1 MKNVLITGGS
11 RGIGKALVELFCEKG
26 YNVIFTYKN
35 SYSSALA
42 LSEKYG
48 AYALK
53 CDLEDE
59 SSIIDCIN
67 NARSYLGG
75 VGVDILIN
83 NAAISE
89 IKMFSDITSAD
100 WNRMMNVNLT
110 APYLFSREVLKD
122 MIHKKYG
129 RIINISSMWGQIGA
143 SCEVH
148 YSASKAGLIGMT
160 RALAKELGPSN
171 ITVNAVAPGVIDT
184 DMNAHLTKGEREMLC
199 DEIPLMRF
207 GNVREVAELVLF
219 LSSEAA
225 GYITGQVIGQNGG
238 MVI

>member
-11 RGIGKALVELFCEKG
+11 RGIGKAMVELFSSCG
-26 YNVIFTYKN
+26 YNVAFTYKN
-35 SYSSALA
+35 SYDDALKLSGQTGALA
-42 LSEKYG
+42 LR
-48 AYALK
+48 

-59 SSIIDCIN
+59 ASIISCVKD
-67 NARSYLGG
+67 AKEYFGSGG
-75 VGVDILIN
+75 IDVLVN

-89 IKMFSDITSAD
+89 IKLFSDISSED
-100 WNRMMNVNLT
+100 WRRMISVNLS
-110 APYLFSREVLKD
+110 APFLFTREVLSD
-122 MIHKKYG
+122 MINKKSG
-129 RIINISSMWGQIGA
+129 RIINISSMWGQVGA

-171 ITVNAVAPGVIDT
+171 ITVNAIAPGVIDT
-184 DMNAHLTKGEREMLC
+184 EMNSRLTRGEREMLC
-199 DEIPLMRF
+199 EEIPLMRF
-207 GNVREVAELVLF
+207 GEPCEVAKLALF
-219 LSSEAA
+219 LSSDDA